1 MSESPNLLALADRR
15 RMVAGEEARAIE
27 RAMQSFRRE
36 YGTNERLIGTDFLS
50 RKLIL
55 PRPEFL
61 ARVVMKVIL

>member
-1 MSESPNLLALADRR
+1 MSAAPDLLTLVDRR

-27 RAMQSFRRE
+27 RAMQSFRAE
-36 YGTNERLIGTDFLS
+36 YGPDERLIGTDFLS